1 MRRDI
6 HLRFMQIDR
15 SEIVRQPDGWRM
27 RARLTGWR
35 GRLARLLWRAL
46 GRLRALEPFMYSETV
61 YTYAKPQQD
70 ELTELFYQQIG
81 EIADRG
87 GNPHDYCLVIGG
99 EEFSRIVKG
108 YHDLSAKGL
117 VVPLGDIWYQRAD
130 GYRTDYSGLPVHVVG
145 WLRGVAVIPKVI
157 VEKEVIVRKEVE

>member
-1 MRRDI
+1 MRQDI
-6 HLRFMQIDR
+6 HLRFVQIDR

-46 GRLRALEPFMYSETV
+46 GRLRALELFQYTETV
-61 YTYAKPQQD
+61 YSYTKVEQD
-70 ELTELFYQQIG
+70 QLTELFFQQIG

-87 GNPHDYCLVIGG
+87 GNPRDYCLVIGG
-99 EEFSRIVKG
+99 EDFSRIVKD
-108 YHDLSAKGL
+108 YHDLSARGL
-117 VVPLGDIWYQRAD
+117 VVPLGSIWHQTAG
-130 GYRTDYSGLPVHVVG
+130 GYRTDYAGLPVHVVG
-145 WLRGVAVIPKVI
+145 WLKGVAVLPKVI